1 MTVSEGVI
9 RRWNRE
15 RTAYVC
21 ADGVKVRVRSITPG
35 MRLYSVDNHD
45 EVTYVSTIAYNVN
58 AGKAYTLVAV
68 PGILFD
74 RDMWLIV
81 WAARGIKTITFPRT
95 IKIVQE
101 SAFHHTP
108 LMSAVLN
115 EGLEELGECGARN
128 CRGVFH
134 WTKLKRVVLP
144 STLRVIG
151 NRTFY

>member
-21 ADGVKVRVRSITPG
+21 ADGVEVRVRSTTPG
-35 MRLYSVDNHD
+35 MHLYSVDNHD

-58 AGKAYTLVAV
+58 AGKAYALVAV

-81 WAARGIKTITFPRT
+81 WAARGIKTITFPSTVRNVEGDT
-95 IKIVQE
+95 
-101 SAFHHTP
+101 FYFTP
-108 LMSAVLN
+108 LISAVLN
-115 EGLEELGECGARN
+115 EGLEELGEGQDDYTD
-128 CRGVFH
+128 GVFH
-134 WTKLKRVVLP
+134 
-144 STLRVIG
+144 
-151 NRTFY
+151 